1 MRWLSI
7 DNMSE
12 FRSKLI
18 KKDLY
23 NENAK
28 RYAEKIKNTDNIV
41 IWGCASAGQYVYEFL
56 EKFGVVANIK
66 YFADNNKKKWGT
78 KMNGLLV
85 LSPEEVV
92 KKYNDKSISSIIVA
106 TIHLSDVRKQL
117 LSLGIED
124 YAIDVRGL
132 SLAKDYLDFRN
143 ESPFKII
150 NSHIEQ
156 YEKVYS
162 YLSDEHS
169 KKVYLGILNSKI
181 SLDNKYMKGIASPAK
196 EQYFAKELI
205 KISEEEVFC
214 DCGSFNGD
222 TLETFI
228 SLSGGRY
235 KKYIA
240 IEADKEIYNELNKKI
255 AAKGIK
261 NVQTYNVACWNEK
274 TILKFQP
281 SQSSGHITEKG
292 KISVCADTLDN
303 ILQNEKVTFL
313 KMDIEGAEEKA
324 LNGASTVIKKYK
336 PILAIC
342 LYHSLEDYYKIPL
355 MIKELNHEYSLFI
368 RNYTD
373 MLDVETVCYAIPKDR
388 L

>member
-1 MRWLSI
+1 M
-7 DNMSE
+7 DNISE
-12 FRSKLI
+12 FRSNLI
-18 KKDLY
+18 KNDLY
-23 NENAK
+23 NESAK
-28 RYAEKIKNTDNIV
+28 KYVDKIKNTGNIV
-41 IWGCASAGQYVYEFL
+41 IWGCASTGQYVYDFL
-56 EKFGVVANIK
+56 EKFGLVDKIK
-66 YFADNNKKKWGT
+66 YFADNDRKKWGS
-78 KMNGLLV
+78 KMNGLLI

-106 TIHLSDVRKQL
+106 SQHLSDIRKQL

-124 YAIDVRGL
+124 HAIDVRGF

-143 ESPFKII
+143 ESPFEII

-196 EQYFAKELI
+196 EQYFDKELI

-240 IEADKEIYNELNKKI
+240 IEADKEIYNELNKKVV
-255 AAKGIK
+255 AKGISK
-261 NVQTYNVACWNEK
+261 NVQTYNVACWDEK

-281 SQSSGHITEKG
+281 LQDSGHISENG
-292 KISVCADTLDN
+292 EVFVCADTLDN
-303 ILQNEKVTFL
+303 ILQNEEVTFL
-313 KMDIEGAEEKA
+313 KMDIEGAEERA
-324 LNGASTVIKKYK
+324 LKGASAVIKKYK
-336 PILAIC
+336 PVLAIC
-342 LYHSLEDYYKIPL
+342 LYHSLEDYYKLPL
-355 MIKELNHEYSLFI
+355 LIKEMNDEYSLFI